1 MHCPTSKGRGWL
13 GTLWTGETSVLL
25 GMLVVLFHL
34 LLSGK
39 LVFLLCL
46 QLLERLVSPSEMV
59 LLGMASVLLGTPLD
73 LRTLSQNWEMVW
85 LVIAGALP
93 WILEKETYP

>member
-1 MHCPTSKGRGWL
+1 M
-13 GTLWTGETSVLL
+13 LL

-34 LLSGK
+34 LLSEK

-46 QLLERLVSPSEMV
+46 QLLERLVAPSEMV

-73 LRTLSQNWEMVW
+73 LRTLSQNLEMEW
-85 LVIAGALP
+85 LGIAGALP

>member
-1 MHCPTSKGRGWL
+1 MHCPISKGRGWL
-13 GTLWTGETSVLL
+13 GTLWTGETSV
-25 GMLVVLFHL
+25 
-34 LLSGK
+34 LSGK

-73 LRTLSQNWEMVW
+73 LRTLSRNLEMEW
-85 LVIAGALP
+85 LGIAKALP

>member
-1 MHCPTSKGRGWL
+1 M
-13 GTLWTGETSVLL
+13 LL

-34 LLSGK
+34 LPSGK

-73 LRTLSQNWEMVW
+73 LRTLSQNWEMEW
-85 LVIAGALP
+85 LGIAGALP

>member
-1 MHCPTSKGRGWL
+1 MGRGWL
-13 GTLWTGETSVLL
+13 GTLWTLETSVLL

-34 LLSGK
+34 LLSGR

-73 LRTLSQNWEMVW
+73 LRTLSQYWEMEW
-85 LVIAGALP
+85 LGIEGALP

>member
-1 MHCPTSKGRGWL
+1 M
-13 GTLWTGETSVLL
+13 LL

-73 LRTLSQNWEMVW
+73 LRT
-85 LVIAGALP
+85 
-93 WILEKETYP
+93 

>member
-13 GTLWTGETSVLL
+13 GTLWIVETSVLL

-59 LLGMASVLLGTPLD
+59 LLGTPLD
-73 LRTLSQNWEMVW
+73 LRTLSRNLEMEW
-85 LVIAGALP
+85 LGIAGALP

>member
-1 MHCPTSKGRGWL
+1 M
-13 GTLWTGETSVLL
+13 LL

-59 LLGMASVLLGTPLD
+59 LLGMASVMLGTPLD
-73 LRTLSQNWEMVW
+73 LRTLSRNLEMAVSETGGQPGRNVNVQVCR
-85 LVIAGALP
+85 LVGRQ
-93 WILEKETYP
+93 TGRQVGRH

>member
-1 MHCPTSKGRGWL
+1 MGRGWL
-13 GTLWTGETSVLL
+13 GTLWTLETSVLL

-46 QLLERLVSPSEMV
+46 QLLEMLVAPSEMV

-73 LRTLSQNWEMVW
+73 LRTLSQNLEMEW
-85 LVIAGALP
+85 LGIARALP

>member
-1 MHCPTSKGRGWL
+1 MHCPTSKGKGWL

-73 LRTLSQNWEMVW
+73 LRTLSRNLEMEW
-85 LVIAGALP
+85 LGIAGALP

>member
-1 MHCPTSKGRGWL
+1 M
-13 GTLWTGETSVLL
+13 LL

-34 LLSGK
+34 LLLGK

-46 QLLERLVSPSEMV
+46 LLLERLVSPSEMV

-73 LRTLSQNWEMVW
+73 LRTLSQNLEMEW
-85 LVIAGALP
+85 LGIAGALP

>member
-1 MHCPTSKGRGWL
+1 MHCLTSKGTGWL
-13 GTLWTGETSVLL
+13 GTLWTVETSVLL

-34 LLSGK
+34 LPSGK

-73 LRTLSQNWEMVW
+73 LRTLSQNLEMEW
-85 LVIAGALP
+85 LGIAGALP
-93 WILEKETYP
+93 WILEKETVL

>member
-1 MHCPTSKGRGWL
+1 M
-13 GTLWTGETSVLL
+13 LL
-25 GMLVVLFHL
+25 
-34 LLSGK
+34 GK

-73 LRTLSQNWEMVW
+73 LKTLSENLEMEW
-85 LVIAGALP
+85 LGIAGALP

>member
-1 MHCPTSKGRGWL
+1 M
-13 GTLWTGETSVLL
+13 LL

-73 LRTLSQNWEMVW
+73 LRTLSQNWETEW
-85 LVIAGALP
+85 LGIAGALP
-93 WILEKETYP
+93 WILEKETFL